1 MTQAATKSIHHLVS
15 VHAAAVQVV
24 VDLPE
29 KRRNRS
35 PQRQAPPPP
44 QPPHPAH
51 SALPAES
58 LETSEASTATLG
70 EGLQRPHSSRPEGC
84 VGWVEADMAAGP
96 VATFAAAAQDSA
108 ATGLSSEAPGEPDSY
123 TAAVL
128 CHKNGCSQVASGR
141 AGYPITQPCCQSD
154 K

>member
-1 MTQAATKSIHHLVS
+1 MTQAATKSINHLVS

-29 KRRNRS
+29 KRRNRY

-58 LETSEASTATLG
+58 LETSEASKTTLG

-84 VGWVEADMAAGP
+84 VGWVEANMAAGP

-108 ATGLSSEAPGEPDSY
+108 ATALSSEAPGEPESY

-128 CHKNGCSQVASGR
+128 CHKNGRSQLGIRQNGYLVTR
-141 AGYPITQPCCQSD
+141 AWCQSD

>member
-1 MTQAATKSIHHLVS
+1 MTQAATKSINHLVS

-51 SALPAES
+51 SALPADS
-58 LETSEASTATLG
+58 LETSEASTAMMS

-84 VGWVEADMAAGP
+84 VGWIEADMAAGP

-108 ATGLSSEAPGEPDSY
+108 ATAIKAEAPGEPESY

-128 CHKNGCSQVASGR
+128 CHKNGCHQLTLGR
-141 AGYPITQPCCQSD
+141 SMVPIKRIKP
-154 K
+154 

>member
-1 MTQAATKSIHHLVS
+1 MRGAAI
-15 VHAAAVQVV
+15 QVV

-44 QPPHPAH
+44 QPPHPAR
-51 SALPAES
+51 SAPPAEL

-70 EGLQRPHSSRPEGC
+70 EGLQRPHSSRPEGS

-108 ATGLSSEAPGEPDSY
+108 ATALKAEAPGEPESY
-123 TAAVL
+123 TAVVL
-128 CHKNGCSQVASGR
+128 CHKNGCHQLTLGR
-141 AGYPITQPCCQSD
+141 IMVPIKEIKP
-154 K
+154 

>member
-1 MTQAATKSIHHLVS
+1 MVN

-35 PQRQAPPPP
+35 PLRQAPPPP

-51 SALPAES
+51 SALPAEL
-58 LETSEASTATLG
+58 LETSEASTAMLSQ
-70 EGLQRPHSSRPEGC
+70 GLQRPHSSRPEGC
-84 VGWVEADMAAGP
+84 VGWIEADMPAGP

-108 ATGLSSEAPGEPDSY
+108 ATALSSEAPGEPESY
-123 TAAVL
+123 TAAVI
-128 CHKNGCSQVASGR
+128 CHKNGCNQLASGR
-141 AGYPITQPCCQSD
+141 MPIW
-154 K
+154 